1 MRTLDVLTTVEAVE
15 KDLER
20 RIFAGEFMP
29 GERLTELQLSTE
41 YGVARNSVRTAI
53 DALVKRR
60 LLSKEPN
67 RGVSLP
73 TLAEDDVRSIF
84 QVREFIEVPACRAAA
99 EARTVPQE
107 SRAALRRFERMTP
120 RTPQRDLLECDIAFH
135 AAIVDLLGNERI
147 SNVYRSVR
155 LEDLL
160 FRSYRPVRW
169 TNPPATTDAHH
180 KALLDEIG
188 AGAPDAAER
197 VIREHLE
204 SSRKSLLAVAHDA
217 AATELVPDGEPI

>member
-1 MRTLDVLTTVEAVE
+1 MRPLDVLTTVEAVE

-53 DALVKRR
+53 DGLVKRR

-73 TLAEDDVRSIF
+73 TLTEDDVDSIF
-84 QVREFIEVPACRAAA
+84 QVREFIEVPAFRAAA
-99 EARTVPQE
+99 EARLVPKEARDAQ
-107 SRAALRRFERMTP
+107 RRFERMTL
-120 RTPQRDLLECDIAFH
+120 RTPQRDLMENDITFH
-135 AAIVDLLGNERI
+135 AAIVDLLRNERI
-147 SNVYRSVR
+147 SSVYRSVR
-155 LEDLL
+155 MEDLL

-169 TNPPATTDAHH
+169 TNPSGKWEEHH
-180 KALLDEIG
+180 GALLEVLESG
-188 AGAPDAAER
+188 SPDAAEQA
-197 VIREHLE
+197 IRQHLA
-204 SSRKSLLAVAHDA
+204 SSRKSLIAVAHDA
-217 AATELVPDGEPI
+217 AATELVSDAEPV

>member
-1 MRTLDVLTTVEAVE
+1 MRPLDVLTTVEAVE

-53 DALVKRR
+53 DGLVKRR

-73 TLAEDDVRSIF
+73 TLTEDDVRSIF
-84 QVREFIEVPACRAAA
+84 QVREFIEVPAFRAAA
-99 EARTVPQE
+99 EARQVPKE
-107 SRAALRRFERMTP
+107 SRAAQRRFERMTP
-120 RTPQRDLLECDIAFH
+120 RTPQRDLMENDIAFH
-135 AAIVDLLGNERI
+135 GAIVDLLRNERL
-147 SNVYRSVR
+147 SSVYRSVR
-155 LEDLL
+155 MEDLL

-169 TNPPATTDAHH
+169 SNPSGNWDENHR
-180 KALLDEIG
+180 ALLDVLASG
-188 AGAPDAAER
+188 SPDAAEDA
-197 VIREHLE
+197 IRGHLE

-217 AATELVPDGEPI
+217 AAVRLVPDGEPV